1 METFL
6 IYLAIVLGVANAVM
20 PLVKKIVSK
29 TKTKNDD
36 KVVEIIEEQCAVNRH
51 ATIFDTLRCNGVFRV
66 AYVRC
71 KCVLL
76 GLEIA
81 VLNHVQLPMPGS
93 RFVAA

>member
-36 KVVEIIEEQCAVNRH
+36 KVVEIIEEA
-51 ATIFDTLRCNGVFRV
+51 
-66 AYVRC
+66 
-71 KCVLL
+71 LL
-76 GLEIA
+76 LAKGLQAEKKGIE
-81 VLNHVQLPMPGS
+81 
-93 RFVAA
+93 AAKKKSA